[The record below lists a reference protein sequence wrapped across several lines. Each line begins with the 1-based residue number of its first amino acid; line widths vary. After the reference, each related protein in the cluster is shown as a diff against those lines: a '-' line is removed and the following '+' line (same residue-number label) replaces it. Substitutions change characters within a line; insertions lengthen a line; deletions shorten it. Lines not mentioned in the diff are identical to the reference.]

1 MTDVARTAVLIA
13 AAIASGLQ
21 AGLYYG
27 FSVGVLPGL
36 ARADGR
42 TFVGA
47 MQQINVAIVN
57 PWFMLTFLG
66 APALAALGV
75 ALHLGRSGQSGQSGA
90 VLGFAVAGFVLAM
103 ATLVIT
109 IALNVPLNDAL
120 AAAGDPDRIA
130 DLAGVRAAFE
140 DAWLRWNGLRTLTS
154 TAALGCIIWATRSSV
169 A

>member
-1 MTDVARTAVLIA
+1 MTDTTRTAVLVA

-27 FSVGVLPGL
+27 FSVGVMPGL

-66 APALAALGV
+66 APALAALAA
-75 ALHLGRSGQSGQSGA
+75 ALHLGRGGSA
-90 VLGFAVAGFVLAM
+90 MVLTVAGSALAL
-103 ATLVIT
+103 ATSIVT
-109 IALNVPLNDAL
+109 VALNVPLNDAL
-120 AAAGDPDRIA
+120 TAAGDPDRIA
-130 DLAGVRAAFE
+130 DLAGVRAAFT
-140 DAWLRWNGLRTLTS
+140 DAWLRWNGVRTLTS
-154 TAALGCIIWATRSSV
+154 TSALGCIAWAIRCNV